1 MNCREMLNFNAH
13 LESLAERGKITSDQ
27 LKHFLTRGI
36 QVISPENFGLDNLA
50 KILPRIVIG
59 ASTDYIDKMKVPYQA
74 TSYLAANSQDN
85 DNIGPF
91 IYKINGRKAGGVP
104 LLSGGKRKQI
114 DNAFA
119 STHRILIGRDAIM
132 VSAVNLMLNKENI
145 WNWHFFGDFFKEND
159 RNIYE
164 DLCKLEKKIGAPGPL
179 AYIIVARSHRTF
191 RRLNFIQEY
200 EKNRIAVLDKKTDIH
215 VIFLTNEDG
224 YDFAH
229 IGLPESDLLS
239 YVVTGKEFDF
249 RKAMQILRDKYHV
262 RNILNDGGR
271 LMSNGVRDSGLL
283 AEERVT
289 LEPYPGNDVMTN
301 SEETDPTSILG
312 KKGLGIDGGEME
324 GAILLHSIVIGK
336 ERANV
341 YTYPLKDEIVL

>member
-1 MNCREMLNFNAH
+1 
-13 LESLAERGKITSDQ
+13 
-27 LKHFLTRGI
+27 
-36 QVISPENFGLDNLA
+36 
-50 KILPRIVIG
+50 
-59 ASTDYIDKMKVPYQA
+59 
-74 TSYLAANSQDN
+74 
-85 DNIGPF
+85 
-91 IYKINGRKAGGVP
+91 
-104 LLSGGKRKQI
+104 
-114 DNAFA
+114 
-119 STHRILIGRDAIM
+119 M
-132 VSAVNLMLNKENI
+132 VSAVNLILNKENI

-159 RNIYE
+159 RNVYE
-164 DLCKLEKKIGAPGPL
+164 DLCELEKKIGASGPL
-179 AYIIVARSHRTF
+179 TYIIVARSDGTF
-191 RRLNFIQEY
+191 RRLNFMQEY
-200 EKNRIAVLDKKTDIH
+200 EKNRIAVLDKKRDMH

-229 IGLPESDLLS
+229 IGLPESDILS

-249 RKAMQILRDKYHV
+249 RKGMLILRDKYHV

-312 KKGLGIDGGEME
+312 KKGLGIDGSEME
-324 GAILLHSIVIGK
+324 GAILLNSIVIGK

-341 YTYPLKDEIVL
+341 YTYPLKEEIVL